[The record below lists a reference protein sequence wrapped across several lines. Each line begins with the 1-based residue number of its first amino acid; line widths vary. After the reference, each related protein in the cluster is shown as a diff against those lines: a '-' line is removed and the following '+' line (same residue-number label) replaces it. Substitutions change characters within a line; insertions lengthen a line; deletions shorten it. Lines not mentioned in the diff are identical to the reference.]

1 MTVAAPSSAVAK
13 DEWQTMTDHTPVM
26 FANEAFYV
34 AFARRD
40 LDAMIEVWSR
50 RETVTCIHPGAIT
63 LLGRDKV
70 IQSWQAILSNPASP
84 AIVCRSPT
92 AHLFGDVAY
101 VLCWEQIEQAF
112 LLATNIFVREDGRW
126 RMVHHQAT
134 AAPTPE
140 DLQPATSH
148 PLH

>member
-1 MTVAAPSSAVAK
+1 
-13 DEWQTMTDHTPVM
+13 M

-34 AFARRD
+34 AFAARD

-50 RETVTCIHPGAIT
+50 REMVTCIHPGAIT

-84 AIVCRSPT
+84 AIFCRNPT

-126 RMVHHQAT
+126 RMVHHQAA
-134 AAPTPE
+134 AAPTPNN
-140 DLQPATSH
+140 LSPTTSH